1 MMPAL
6 RQVGRAAKEI
16 SNAAAKDGAAASK
29 ATQDLGMSLPSM
41 PKMDWVS
48 NAKYPLC
55 SCPLL
60 TTRAHAAR
68 LMVIVAHCTCCLS
81 VNCEEKKFVFRVRG

>member
-1 MMPAL
+1 MMMPAL

-29 ATQDLGMSLPSM
+29 ATQDLGISLPSM

-48 NAKYPLC
+48 NAQTLIR
-55 SCPLL
+55 
-60 TTRAHAAR
+60 RAHDHHMIDGYR
-68 LMVIVAHCTCCLS
+68 CSMLHVPSVPTVNHLS
-81 VNCEEKKFVFRVRG
+81 